1 MEKFP
6 DKFPDTDELWRLT
19 LENSPVGM
27 TLVAPDGRLLAVN
40 RALCEMLGYDSDELR
55 AKTFHE
61 ITHPDDLAAD
71 VELLEETLEGK
82 RASYRI
88 VKRYFHASGQVV
100 WGDLSV
106 ALLRDPDGRPI
117 HFISQ
122 ILDVT
127 AQREY
132 ELRIA
137 AANRLIGHQRRM
149 LEAVYDTVDVGLVLI
164 DREGHYEGMNR
175 RHHDFMALAF
185 PDGHRG
191 VAGQLGEVFQPDGT
205 TVLARE
211 EMPTYRATQGEEF
224 DDQRIWVGSDPITR
238 RALSVS
244 ARTVHDSSGELAG
257 AALAYKDVTDFMR
270 ALEVKDEF
278 VASVSHELR
287 TPLTSILGHLE
298 MLRDRADLPADASE
312 QVLIVER
319 NALRLGHLVSDLLH
333 VAQVRYGGV
342 QIARTRVDLS
352 TLVRDALEAVRP
364 VAGASDIDL
373 VIEVPDSLP
382 AMVDEHRM
390 RQVVDNLVS
399 NALKYSDSGSAVRVR
414 LSDERGRVDL
424 EVTDEGIGIDP
435 GELDRLFTRFFRGRE
450 AQQRMTPGTGLGLN
464 IVKAIV
470 EAHGGEVQVR
480 SVVGTGSTFCVSIP
494 LIAP

>member
-1 MEKFP
+1 MLVDQFP
-6 DKFPDTDELWRLT
+6 EGGELWRMT

-40 RALCEMLGYDSDELR
+40 RALCEMLGYSTEELR
-55 AKTFHE
+55 AKTFQE

-71 VELLEETLEGK
+71 IELLQETLAGK
-82 RASYRI
+82 RSSYRI
-88 VKRYFHASGQVV
+88 VKRYFHAGGKIV

-106 ALLRDPDGRPI
+106 SLLRDPDGRPI

-122 ILDVT
+122 IIDVT

-185 PDGHRG
+185 PDGHGG

-205 TVLARE
+205 TLLARE
-211 EMPTYRATQGEEF
+211 EMPTYRATRGEEF
-224 DDQRIWVGSDPITR
+224 DDQRIWVGADPITR

-244 ARTVHDSSGELAG
+244 ARTVHDPSGEFAG

-298 MLRDRADLPADASE
+298 MLRDRTDLPSDASE

-342 QIARTRVDLS
+342 QIARTRVDLAN
-352 TLVRDALEAVRP
+352 LVRDALEAVRP
-364 VAGASDIDL
+364 IAGASDIDL
-373 VIEVPDSLP
+373 LLEAPDSLP
-382 AMVDEHRM
+382 AMVDEQRM

-399 NALKYSDSGSAVRVR
+399 NALKYSDPGSTVRVR
-414 LSDERGRVDL
+414 LAASDRRVVF
-424 EVTDEGIGIDP
+424 EVADEGIGIEEA
-435 GELDRLFTRFFRGRE
+435 ELDRLFTRFFRGRQ

-470 EAHGGEVQVR
+470 EAHDGEVQVR
-480 SVVGTGSTFCVSIP
+480 SEVGVGSTFCVSFP
-494 LIAP
+494 LVAP